1 MLDAV
6 ATYNSTPLNKS
17 LLEGPNLLNYLVGIL
32 TRFCMGRYTV
42 MGNIDQM
49 FLQILV
55 KNKDRDVLRF
65 LWMDKCIDPIED
77 YCMSVHLFMSI
88 LHA

>member
-6 ATYNSTPLNKS
+6 ATYNSTPINKT
-17 LLEGPNLLNYLVGIL
+17 LLEEPNLLNYLVGIL
-32 TRFCMGRYTV
+32 TRFCMGCYTF

-55 KNKDRDVLRF
+55 ENKDRDVLHF
-65 LWMDKCIDPIED
+65 LWMDNCIDPTED
-77 YCMSVHLFMSI
+77 YRMSVHLFMSI